1 VRRAGT
7 EARTGGMKPGLGAGV
22 RLAVATLLVALAAGL
37 ALPPAAEAQGTRW
50 RNWPSSRPPQ
60 PLPARDIKF
69 PPYEIRT
76 LTNGLRVVAVMQQE
90 QPAVSLRLLVRAGG
104 AQDPKERPGVA
115 ALAASLL
122 DQGTARRSAEEIA
135 DAIDLIGGALGTG
148 AGTDLSFAN
157 VIVMKDSY
165 DIGLDLLADVA
176 MHPAFAPEEIER
188 QREQLLSGL
197 TVSYQDPDYLAGVV
211 IDRLVYGF
219 HPYGVPSTG
228 TPESVAAITR
238 DDLLRFHETWFAP
251 NNAILAI
258 VGDVTAEEAFE
269 GAERAFGKWPRRDV
283 PPVAFPPPP
292 EPTRRI
298 VVVDRPG
305 AVQTE
310 IRIGNVGIPRKHADY
325 MALDVAI
332 KILGGEGANRLQRVL
347 RSERGL
353 TYGASVDTQAL
364 KQAGSIVAET
374 DTRTEATGEALRL
387 AVEEFWRLQRERV
400 HERELADAKAYLTG
414 NFPLTIETP
423 GAIALQVLNVL
434 FYDLDVKDLETY
446 RERVNAV
453 TVDDIQRVARRYLHP
468 GRLSIALVG
477 DADRILPQLKRLGF
491 DRVERVSIDDLDL
504 TAADFRRAPAPV
516 PAPAPLKP

>member
-1 VRRAGT
+1 VRPA
-7 EARTGGMKPGLGAGV
+7 GAGA
-22 RLAVATLLVALAAGL
+22 RCLRTALARGVTSAIAVWLIALVAAVV
-37 ALPPAAEAQGTRW
+37 LPPSAEAQGGARW
-50 RNWPSSRPPQ
+50 RSWPNSRPPQ
-60 PLPARDIKF
+60 PLPARDINF

-76 LTNGLRVVAVMQQE
+76 LSNGLRVVAVMQHE

-104 AQDPKERPGVA
+104 AQDPKDRAGVA
-115 ALAASLL
+115 TLAAALL
-122 DQGTARRSAEEIA
+122 DQGTTRRSSEEIA
-135 DAIDLIGGALGTG
+135 DAIDFVGGALGTG
-148 AGTDLSFAN
+148 AGTDLSFMN

-165 DIGLDLLADVA
+165 DLGLDLLADVA
-176 MHPAFAPEEIER
+176 MNPAFAPDEIER

-211 IDRLVYGF
+211 LDRLVYGF
-219 HPYGVPSTG
+219 HAYGIPSNG
-228 TPESVAAITR
+228 TPDSVAAITR
-238 DDLLRFHETWFAP
+238 DDLVAFHRTWFAP

-258 VGDVTAEEAFE
+258 VGDVTAEEAFG
-269 GAERAFGKWPRRDV
+269 GAERAFGKWARRDV

-292 EPTRRI
+292 DPTRRI
-298 VVVDRPG
+298 VLVDRPG

-310 IRIGNVGIPRKHADY
+310 IRIGNLGIPRKHDDY
-325 MALDVAI
+325 LALDVAI
-332 KILGGEGANRLQRVL
+332 KILGGEGANRVQRVL

-353 TYGASVDTQAL
+353 TYGASVETQSL

-374 DTRTEATGEALRL
+374 DTRTEATGEVLRL

-423 GAIALQVLNVL
+423 GAIALQVLNVM

-446 RERVNAV
+446 RQRVNAV

-477 DADRILPQLKRLGF
+477 DAERILPQLKRLGF
-491 DRVERVSIDDLDL
+491 DRVERVPIEDLDL
-504 TAADFRRAPAPV
+504 SAADFRRPRAAV
-516 PAPAPLKP
+516 PALQP

>member
-1 VRRAGT
+1 VRRPGALARKTRGRHVVSRARAVVALLVLALVAG
-7 EARTGGMKPGLGAGV
+7 LS
-22 RLAVATLLVALAAGL
+22 ATL
-37 ALPPAAEAQGTRW
+37 PAEAQQSARW
-50 RNWPSSRPPQ
+50 KNWPSSRAPQ
-60 PLPARDIKF
+60 PLAARDIKF

-76 LTNGLRVVAVMQQE
+76 LSNGLRVVAVMQHE

-104 AQDPKERPGVA
+104 AQDPSERPGVA

-122 DQGTARRSAEEIA
+122 DQGTTSRPAEAIA
-135 DAIDLIGGALGTG
+135 DSIDFIGGALGSG
-148 AGTDLSFAN
+148 SGTDLSFVN
-157 VIVMKDSY
+157 VIVMKDHY
-165 DIGLDLLADVA
+165 DFGLDLLADVA
-176 MHPAFAPEEIER
+176 MNPAFTPDEIER

-219 HPYGVPSTG
+219 HPYGVPSNG

-238 DDLLRFHETWFAP
+238 QDLLAFHETWFAP

-258 VGDVTAEEAFE
+258 VGDVTAEEAFA
-269 GAERAFGKWPRRDV
+269 GAERAFGRWARRDV
-283 PPVAFPPPP
+283 PPIAFPPPP
-292 EPTRRI
+292 DPTRRI

-310 IRIGNVGIPRKHADY
+310 IRIGNIGIPRKHRDY
-325 MALDVAI
+325 MALDVAV

-353 TYGASVDTQAL
+353 TYGASAETQAL

-374 DTRTEATGEALRL
+374 DTRTEATGEVLRL
-387 AVEEFWRLQRERV
+387 AVEEFWRVQRERV

-446 RERVNAV
+446 RDRVNAV
-453 TVDDIQRVARRYLHP
+453 TVDDIQRVARAYLQP

-477 DADRILPQLKRLGF
+477 DADRIMPQLKRLGF
-491 DRVERVSIDDLDL
+491 DRIERVSIEDLDL
-504 TAADFRRAPAPV
+504 SAADFRRAPAPV
-516 PAPAPLKP
+516 PTLQP